1 MGKHEF
7 LTPKAIANRIKAKG
21 LQKLRWYCQMCQKQC
36 RDENGFKCHCM
47 SESHQRQ
54 MQVFGQAPD
63 RVVEG
68 FSEEFLDAFLTLL
81 RRAHRH
87 SRIAATV
94 VYNEFIAD
102 RHHVHMNSTR
112 WATLT
117 EFVKFLGRE
126 GHCKVEDTPKGWFI
140 TYIDR
145 DSEQAV
151 KARLKR
157 KRIKSDLAEDERQ
170 ERMIARQIERAQQSM
185 GKTNGELG
193 DDASPDGSEGES
205 GSEDEYSD
213 SENDHEG
220 QEEDAKEANNAA
232 GKIAIALQRAVPGPK
247 VNPLDDK
254 PKVKFGF
261 EEEDEVSA
269 RDKEKEELA
278 KKKGKDAI
286 NAAEARRSALD
297 ELMKEEEKAKERSN
311 RKDYWL
317 CPGIVVKVMSK
328 SLAEK
333 GYCKQ
338 KGVVKRVIDKYV
350 GEIEMLESKHVLR
363 VDQDELE
370 TVIPQIGGL
379 VRIVNGAYRGSN
391 ARLLSV
397 DTERFCAKVQVEKG
411 LYDGKVLKA
420 IEIRPCKLGFFN
432 LKVTRDYLD
441 IEKGVNRR
449 PLYESHPLSSFSW
462 TTTDNMDMV
471 LHGKKDELH
480 DIFESAL
487 KSSDLKGL
495 HSECLTDMWI
505 GRDRF
510 AFIDLSAGP
519 FAWGPAVGGDGKLQK
534 KRLKLNY
541 KIQSERFSS
550 FGENYHAVDILL
562 AEIDVYELFAFKH
575 CVGRRVQLALCKELD
590 ERRHDLKS
598 ELEGYNTGDS
608 DDINKKKALDALN
621 RMEKWN
627 LFKDVPEEHH
637 SYTVARDSFLAHLGS
652 VLWGSMRHVIAPSVS
667 HRAHHYYDKLSFQ
680 LYFVTQEK
688 VRNIKQLPVNVK
700 SVTEGLSSVLLQFQK
715 PMFSQHMLSL
725 SEDPALIMAFAMAR
739 RAAAVP
745 LLLVNGFSKSTVHT
759 YLDSA
764 ILQHQ
769 LQRLSEHNLLKVWC
783 WAGDSKLPELFASL
797 YLKRSKFVFSVV
809 CACGF
814 FFLSFCKT
822 LVGGCWGW
830 LIPAPLAS
838 FFFFPA

>member
-193 DDASPDGSEGES
+193 DDASPYGSEGES
-205 GSEDEYSD
+205 CSEDEYSD

-220 QEEDAKEANNAA
+220 QEEDAKEANKAA
-232 GKIAIALQRAVPGPK
+232 GKIAIALQRAAPGPK

-333 GYCKQ
+333 GYYKQ

-420 IEIRPCKLGFFN
+420 IEIRSCKLGFFS

-449 PLYESHPLSSFSW
+449 PLYGSHPLSSFSW

-495 HSECLTDMWI
+495 HAECLT
-505 GRDRF
+505 F

-519 FAWGPAVGGDGKLQK
+519 FAWGPAVGGDGVRTELSLPNVAKTVGSVAEVTEEEAEAKLQDTI
-534 KRLKLNY
+534 R
-541 KIQSERFSS
+541 E
-550 FGENYHAVDILL
+550 IL
-562 AEIDVYELFAFKH
+562 IFW
-575 CVGRRVQLALCKELD
+575 RELD

-598 ELEGYNTGDS
+598 KLEGYNTGDS

-652 VLWGSMRHVIAPSVS
+652 VLWGSMRH
-667 HRAHHYYDKLSFQ
+667 
-680 LYFVTQEK
+680 K

-715 PMFSQHMLSL
+715 PMFSQHM
-725 SEDPALIMAFAMAR
+725 
-739 RAAAVP
+739 
-745 LLLVNGFSKSTVHT
+745 
-759 YLDSA
+759 Y
-764 ILQHQ
+764 

-809 CACGF
+809 CAC
-814 FFLSFCKT
+814 
-822 LVGGCWGW
+822 V
-830 LIPAPLAS
+830 
-838 FFFFPA
+838 FFFFRFVRPCWVGAGVG